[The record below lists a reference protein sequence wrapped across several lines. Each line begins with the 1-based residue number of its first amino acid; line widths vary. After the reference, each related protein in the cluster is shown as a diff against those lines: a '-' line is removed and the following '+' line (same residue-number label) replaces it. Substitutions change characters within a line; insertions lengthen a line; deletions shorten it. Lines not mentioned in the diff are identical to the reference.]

1 MSRGIGVDKAQRDTR
16 NRQDRPARDRKVAN
30 THKELAART
39 PGAFH
44 DAAAIAEL
52 ELREAERQAPGRR
65 PLEPTGA
72 QGALRELDMVGLL
85 QPIVDGAH
93 HQPELQTDRLRR
105 AFERDVATHT
115 DAEHGVGELEPV
127 FDRLAADRNRVAP
140 ERGGRRDRVSPG
152 VTPNRLR
159 KTTDTQRRLAP
170 HLWRAP

>member
-30 THKELAART
+30 THEKLAART
-39 PGAFH
+39 AGPFR

-93 HQPELQTDRLRR
+93 HQPELQADRLRR
-105 AFERDVATHT
+105 ACERDVATHA

-127 FDRLAADRNRVAP
+127 FDRLAADGNRIAS
-140 ERGGRRDRVSPG
+140 ERGGPRDPLRPG
-152 VTPNRLR
+152 VAPKPLPNY
-159 KTTDTQRRLAP
+159 T
-170 HLWRAP
+170 HV